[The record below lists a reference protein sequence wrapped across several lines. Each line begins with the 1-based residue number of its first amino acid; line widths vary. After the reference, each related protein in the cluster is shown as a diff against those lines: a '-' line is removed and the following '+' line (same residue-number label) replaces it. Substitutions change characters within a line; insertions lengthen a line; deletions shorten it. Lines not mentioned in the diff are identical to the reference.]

1 MHAASSAQSLEET
14 EAAPSRHSRS
24 TWGRVALAILG
35 IVWSG
40 FALRDLARVRAAE
53 HWPTAP
59 GSVRSISVTG
69 QAPVQNMT
77 RYGRTYTTWIP
88 GSAIVSYQFAV
99 RGDTWTG
106 WRRNVTQPSA
116 DAFHFRPR
124 AWFGEPTS
132 ISDARQLE
140 PGAPV
145 LVHYR
150 PDDPRDA
157 ALDVR
162 TPIATWVELAFG
174 LGFLAL
180 ALRPRSAVD
189 VSDQVTGEQRAPAT

>member
-1 MHAASSAQSLEET
+1 MSAVMPARSSR
-14 EAAPSRHSRS
+14 PP
-24 TWGRVALAILG
+24 WGRVALAALG

-40 FALRDLARVRAAE
+40 FALRDLTRVRTAE

-59 GSVRSISVTG
+59 GSVRSIAVAG
-69 QAPVQNMT
+69 QAPIYNVS
-77 RYGRTYTTWIP
+77 RRGRSYTTWIP

-116 DAFHFRPR
+116 DDFHFRPR
-124 AWFGEPTS
+124 AWFGELTS
-132 ISDARQLE
+132 LSDARQLE

-150 PDDPRDA
+150 PEDPRDA

-162 TPIATWVELAFG
+162 APIATSVELVLGFG
-174 LGFLAL
+174 LVAL
-180 ALRPRSAVD
+180 ALRPRSVID
-189 VSDQVTGEQRAPAT
+189 VSDARIGDLLHDE